1 MHRPLASRR
10 ASAAVSLTLWVGFTA
25 TTPAI
30 ERQVPVRPTVPHR
43 VSREPAPAG
52 PPDLPAEALGIRPLT
67 VEVRGLWPD
76 GTDATVYHVTR
87 TADRVHVRAGPTR
100 EWFYARNPV
109 DPRRVSGVMV
119 DTAQRVLVSY
129 EESELRNVV
138 GIRGWLDVITLGVD
152 LAALEG
158 MDATQES
165 RVVDRVAFTRFT
177 ARGQN
182 DAISDVWWSQSHLL
196 PLQVVSRGTN
206 GTPAVRLSVV
216 AIRDAVDEALLQA
229 PAVRF
234 PGYREIG
241 YADWLEKHGDH
252 GEP

>member
-1 MHRPLASRR
+1 MHRRVPFRR
-10 ASAAVSLTLWVGFTA
+10 AGAAVGLALWVGFTA
-25 TTPAI
+25 ATPAI
-30 ERQVPVRPTVPHR
+30 ERQVPARPTVPQR

-52 PPDLPAEALGIRPLT
+52 PPELPAEALSLRPLT
-67 VEVRGLWPD
+67 LEARGLWPD

-129 EESELRNVV
+129 EESDLRNVV

-152 LAALEG
+152 LTALEG
-158 MDATQES
+158 MDAAQES

-196 PLQVVSRGTN
+196 PLRVVSRGTN